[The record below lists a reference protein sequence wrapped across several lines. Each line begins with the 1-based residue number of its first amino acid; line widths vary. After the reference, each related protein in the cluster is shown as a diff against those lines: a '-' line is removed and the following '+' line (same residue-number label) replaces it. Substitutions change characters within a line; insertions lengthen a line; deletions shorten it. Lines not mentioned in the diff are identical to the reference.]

1 MARFKDQEQ
10 RRDALVSVAL
20 QVIRESG
27 AAGLR
32 IRDVAERAG
41 VSTGTVHYYF
51 DDVQG
56 LVQEVHARAR
66 QRFYNDRL
74 QMLTQY
80 PDARDK
86 LLTAIRGGL
95 PSSKDDDLVAAL
107 YKLDGHLRFRE
118 SNAELFT
125 ALYDTQ
131 VAIYVGVL
139 EVGVAQGHF
148 RLAAPAAELA
158 QNLVALED
166 AYGEH
171 IVVGVRSLTYDRV
184 VELLCGYAR
193 LATGCPDIVPDREVT
208 QPHDD

>member
-10 RRDALVSVAL
+10 RRDQIVAAAL
-20 QVIRESG
+20 QVLREVG

-32 IRDVAERAG
+32 IRDVAARAG

-56 LVQEVHARAR
+56 LLNEVHSRAR
-66 QRFYNDRL
+66 KRFYDDRL
-74 QMLTQY
+74 SLVTKY

-86 LLTAIRGGL
+86 LVATIRGGL
-95 PSSKDDDLVAAL
+95 PSSPDDDLVGAL
-107 YKLDGHLRFRE
+107 YQLDGHLRLRE
-118 SNAELFT
+118 DNADLFA

-131 VAIYVGVL
+131 VAIYVGIL

-148 RLAAPAAELA
+148 VLAAEATDIA

-171 IVVGVRSLTYDRV
+171 IVIGIRSLDYDRTV
-184 VELLCGYAR
+184 GLICGYAR
-193 LATGCPDIVPDREVT
+193 LATGCADILPEREVT
-208 QPHDD
+208 RAH

>member
-1 MARFKDQEQ
+1 MARFKDQER
-10 RRDALVSVAL
+10 RRDDLVAAAL
-20 QVIRESG
+20 QTIREYGVSG
-27 AAGLR
+27 LK

-51 DDVQG
+51 DDIQG
-56 LVQEVHARAR
+56 LLNEVHARAR
-66 QRFYNDRL
+66 KRLYDDRL
-74 QMLTQY
+74 ALLTQL

-86 LLTAIRGGL
+86 LVTAIRGGL
-95 PSSKDDDLVAAL
+95 PVSTDDDLVGAL

-148 RLAAPAAELA
+148 RLADDVSDLA

-171 IVVGVRSLTYDRV
+171 IVVGVRSLTYERV
-184 VELLCGYAR
+184 VDLLCGYAR
-193 LATGCPDIVPDREVT
+193 LATNCPDIVPDREV
-208 QPHDD
+208 HRAH

>member
-1 MARFKDQEQ
+1 LARFKDQER
-10 RRDALVSVAL
+10 RRDELVAATL
-20 QVIRESG
+20 HVIRESG

-32 IRDVAERAG
+32 IRDVADRAG

-56 LVQEVHARAR
+56 LLREVHARAR
-66 QRFYNDRL
+66 ERFYDGRL
-74 QMLTQY
+74 RALTQI

-86 LLTAIRGGL
+86 LVAAIRGGL
-95 PSSKDDDLVAAL
+95 PSSTDDDLVAAL
-107 YKLDGHLRFRE
+107 YKLDGHLRFHE
-118 SNAELFT
+118 ANAELFT

-131 VAIYVGVL
+131 VAIYVGIF

-148 RLAAPAAELA
+148 DLASPPSDLA

-171 IVVGVRSLTYDRV
+171 IIVGVRSLTYDRV
-184 VELLCGYAR
+184 VDLLCGYAR

-208 QPHDD
+208 HAD

>member
-1 MARFKDQEQ
+1 MARFKDQER
-10 RRDALVSVAL
+10 RRDDLVAAAL
-20 QVIRESG
+20 QTIREYGVSG
-27 AAGLR
+27 LK

-51 DDVQG
+51 DDIQG
-56 LVQEVHARAR
+56 LLNEVHARAR
-66 QRFYNDRL
+66 KRFYDDRL
-74 QMLTQY
+74 ALLTQL

-86 LLTAIRGGL
+86 LVTAIRGGL
-95 PSSKDDDLVAAL
+95 PVSTDDDLVGAL

-148 RLAAPAAELA
+148 RLADDVSDLA

-171 IVVGVRSLTYDRV
+171 IVVGVRSLTYERV
-184 VELLCGYAR
+184 VDLLCGYAR
-193 LATGCPDIVPDREVT
+193 LATNCPDIVPDREV
-208 QPHDD
+208 HRAH

>member
-1 MARFKDQEQ
+1 MARFKDQE
-10 RRDALVSVAL
+10 RRREALLTAAM
-20 QVIRESG
+20 QVIRDSG

-66 QRFYNDRL
+66 QRFYDGRL
-74 QMLTQY
+74 QMLTQVA
-80 PDARDK
+80 DARDK
-86 LLTAIRGGL
+86 LVAAIRHGL
-95 PSSKDDDLVAAL
+95 PVSRDDDLVAAL
-107 YKLDGHLRFRE
+107 YKLDGHMRFRE
-118 SNAELFT
+118 SNADLFT

-131 VAIYVGVL
+131 VAIYVGIL

-148 RLAAPAAELA
+148 QLAADATELA

-171 IVVGVRSLTYDRV
+171 IVVGVRSLTFDRA

-193 LATGCPDIVPDREVT
+193 LATSCPDIVPDRKVT
-208 QPHDD
+208 SHHDE

>member
-1 MARFKDQEQ
+1 MARFKDQER
-10 RRDALVSVAL
+10 RRDEIVAATL
-20 QVIRESG
+20 QVLRESG
-27 AAGLR
+27 SAALR
-32 IRDVAERAG
+32 LRDVAARAG

-56 LVQEVHARAR
+56 LLAEVHARAR
-66 QRFYNDRL
+66 KRFYDDRL
-74 QMLTQY
+74 SRLTQL

-86 LLTAIRGGL
+86 LVAAIRGGL
-95 PSSKDDDLVAAL
+95 PTSTDDDLVAAL
-107 YKLDGHLRFRE
+107 YHLDGQMRFRE
-118 SNAELFT
+118 PNSELYT

-131 VAIYVGVL
+131 VAIYVGIL

-148 RLAAPAAELA
+148 ELAADPTDLA

-171 IVVGVRSLTYDRV
+171 IVVGVRSLHYERV

-193 LATGCPDIVPDREVT
+193 LATRCADIVPDREV
-208 QPHDD
+208 PHAP

>member
-1 MARFKDQEQ
+1 MARFKDQER
-10 RRDALVSVAL
+10 RRDDLVAAALS
-20 QVIRESG
+20 VIREYG
-27 AAGLR
+27 VAGLK

-51 DDVQG
+51 DDIQG
-56 LVQEVHARAR
+56 LLYEVHARAR
-66 QRFYNDRL
+66 KRFYDDRL
-74 QMLTQY
+74 ALLTQLS
-80 PDARDK
+80 DARDK
-86 LLTAIRGGL
+86 LVTAIRGGL
-95 PSSKDDDLVAAL
+95 PTSTDDDLVGAL

-148 RLAAPAAELA
+148 TLAADVTDLA

-166 AYGEH
+166 GYGEH
-171 IVVGVRSLTYDRV
+171 IVVGARSLPYARV
-184 VELLCGYAR
+184 VELICGYAR
-193 LATGCPDIVPDREVT
+193 LATRCPDIVPDREVASA
-208 QPHDD
+208 H